1 MDNHLS
7 RILTV
12 LFGLPLVFILIYLGG
27 VWFLGFVLIVI
38 LLAQL
43 ELLKILEMRNYGVKS
58 GLIIFVSILL
68 GVAAFFGYFY
78 LSLMFAI
85 GVIMILLLQLMKGE
99 MDDIIL
105 KVSAAVFGITYI
117 GWLLSHAILLRNI
130 DNNPDIKM
138 FAEKF
143 QGLGEAGFFY
153 AIFVVACTFVNDIGA
168 YYTGKW
174 KGKEKLLPGISP
186 GKTVEGTIG
195 GIVCAIVAGVI
206 VNIIFSSPLSYLW
219 VMALGFVVSLT
230 AICGDLVESMIKRSV
245 GIKDSG
251 RILPGHGGFLD
262 RFDSLIF
269 VFPVSYYFIVLSYA
283 FNGVEIF

>member
-1 MDNHLS
+1 M
-7 RILTV
+7 
-12 LFGLPLVFILIYLGG
+12 GG

-38 LLAQL
+38 LFAQL
-43 ELLKILEMRNYGVKS
+43 ELLRILQLRNYAVKS

-85 GVIMILLLQLMKGE
+85 GVIMVFLFQLLKGE
-99 MDDIIL
+99 MGDIIL
-105 KVSAAVFGITYI
+105 KVSTAIFGITYI

-130 DNNPDIKM
+130 DTNPELNA
-138 FAEKF
+138 FAENF
-143 QGLGEAGFFY
+143 QGLKEAGFFY
-153 AIFVVACTFVNDIGA
+153 VIFVVVCTFVNDGGS
-168 YYTGKW
+168 YYAGKW
-174 KGKEKLLPGISP
+174 KGKKKLLPSISP

-195 GIVCAIVAGVI
+195 GIVSAIIGGVM
-206 VNIIFSSPLSYLW
+206 VNIIFGSPLSYLW
-219 VMALGFVVSLT
+219 VIVLGFVVSLT
-230 AICGDLVESMIKRSV
+230 AICGDLVESMIKRSA

-283 FNGVEIF
+283 VNGVRIF